1 MNIKYIL
8 FHFLILIFFS
18 CSDQDVELEEEY
30 IPVPFS
36 LKIPEIFQQKL
47 LDPLIPN
54 NNPLT
59 EEGVALGK
67 KLFFDKKLSGNNT
80 HGCCFQKVFY
90 QKIIFSLKQHLLQ
103 SKDCCLGLMDLT
115 VFVEKFQEF

>member
-1 MNIKYIL
+1 MNIKYLL
-8 FHFLILIFFS
+8 FHFLILIFIS
-18 CSDQDVELEEEY
+18 CSNQDVDSEEEY
-30 IPVPFS
+30 TPVPFS

-47 LDPLIPN
+47 LDPLIPS

-80 HGCCFQKVFY
+80 QACATCHKPQNSFTDETR
-90 QKIIFSLKQHLLQ
+90 FS
-103 SKDCCLGLMDLT
+103 D
-115 VFVEKFQEF
+115 